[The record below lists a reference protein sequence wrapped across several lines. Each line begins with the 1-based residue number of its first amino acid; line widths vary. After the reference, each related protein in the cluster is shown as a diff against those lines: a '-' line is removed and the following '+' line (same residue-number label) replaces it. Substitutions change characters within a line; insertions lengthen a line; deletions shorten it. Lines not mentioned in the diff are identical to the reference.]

1 MFNTEFFPT
10 PLNAIELMQL
20 ECNGKIILEPHAG
33 KGDIID
39 YCFKNGAKE
48 VLAFEINKDLQQI
61 VRQKATLIGEDFFD
75 CKAEQISHIHAIYMN
90 PPFSNADRHILHAW
104 KIAPEGCEIV
114 ALCNYQTIENDGRYG
129 QLSKLI
135 RDYGTSDNIGDC
147 FSTAERKTGIDIGLL
162 RLFKPVTSKDFEFE
176 GFFMD
181 DDEEEA
187 QGEGIMAY
195 NEVRALVNRYVGT
208 MKMFDTMK
216 SEIDSVNI
224 MLNQIGMSKINIEI
238 GQEKMITTKEQFSK
252 IIQKRSWNYIFAKMN
267 MEKYVTSGVM
277 KDINKFVETQE
288 KVPFTMKNIYRM
300 LQIIV
305 GTRQETFNRALEEAV
320 DNFTRHTHE
329 NRFGIEGWKTN
340 SGYMLNKKFICEGII
355 DTSAYSGFN
364 IRYDSYNSRK
374 IDDLVKVLCNITGI
388 NYNTIGSLHRFNYD
402 KQKHTSLFTL
412 EPNTWYQWGF
422 FEVKFFKKGTMHVKF
437 KDENDWYFLNKSY
450 GELKGFSLSE
460 TYKKPKHNT
469 TR

>member
-1 MFNTEFFPT
+1 MFHSEFFPT
-10 PLNAIELMQL
+10 PLSAIELMQL
-20 ECNGKIILEPHAG
+20 DCTGKVILEPHAG
-33 KGDIID
+33 KGDIVD
-39 YCFKNGAKE
+39 YCYLNGAKE

-61 VRQKATLIGEDFFD
+61 VKQKANLLGDDFFE
-75 CKAEQISHIHAIYMN
+75 CKPEQISHIHAIYMN

-104 KIAPEGCEIV
+104 AIAPEGCEIV
-114 ALCNYQTIENDGRYG
+114 ALCNYQTIANDGRYG

-135 RDYGTSDNIGDC
+135 HTYGTAENIGEC
-147 FSTAERKTGIDIGLL
+147 FSTAERTTGIDIGLL
-162 RLFKPVTSKDFEFE
+162 RLFKPVVSKEFEFE

-181 DDEEEA
+181 EDEEET
-187 QGEGIMAY
+187 QGDGIMQY

-208 MKMFDTMK
+208 MKIFDKMK
-216 SEIDSVNI
+216 TEIDSVNMMI
-224 MLNQIGMSKINIEI
+224 GQIGMSNINLAI
-238 GQEKMITTKEQFSK
+238 GHEKDVTTKEQFSK
-252 IIQKRSWNYIFAKMN
+252 IIQKRSWNHIFHKMN

-329 NRFGIEGWKTN
+329 NRFGVEGWKTN

-355 DTSAYSGFN
+355 DTGWGFQVK
-364 IRYDSYNSRK
+364 YDSYNSRK
-374 IDDLVKVLCNITGI
+374 IDDLVKVLCNITGT
-388 NYNTIGSLHRFNYD
+388 NYSDIGTLYRFNFD
-402 KQKHTSLFTL
+402 PKKMEKTFDL
-412 EPNTWYQWGF
+412 EPNTWYEWGF

-437 KDENDWYFLNKSY
+437 KDLNDWYLLNQAY
-450 GELKGFSLSE
+450 GKLKGFTLPE
-460 TYKKPKHNT
+460 EYRKAK
-469 TR
+469 